1 MTENF
6 CIAAF
11 DSTHHAIAAEKK
23 LNDAQLS
30 IRIIPVPT
38 QVTAG
43 CGLAVRFAC
52 QDFNQVSNLLRE
64 YTDAAYYKVNRQ
76 GKEKTVTPL

>member
-23 LNDAQLS
+23 LTDAQLS

-52 QDFNQVSNLLRE
+52 QDFDRISDLLSAS
-64 YTDAAYYKVNRQ
+64 TDAAYYKVSRQ
-76 GKEKTVTPL
+76 GREKTVVPL